1 MSGAGGGCHPGAVSP
16 NVVVNSGGTPVA
28 KDSDNHERD
37 SGGPRAMGRV
47 LALLELLARTPVG
60 LPLAD
65 ISAELGVPKSTLLN
79 SLRPLVAD
87 DFLVVEGVLYR
98 LGPRAFR
105 LAATIG
111 SAYDLPR
118 MVRGYLRALAD
129 ETEESVSL
137 AVLDQEMKRFVYID
151 VIESSRPVR
160 YTVRL
165 GMSGPL
171 YSTAAGRVLLAHQ
184 PTAYQEDYVA
194 KARLVALT
202 ERTNTDRDVLR
213 AQLEEARQRGFWISL
228 GESVEDSAAIAAP
241 VFGPDGA
248 ILAAVSLGAPSD
260 RLLAN
265 RETLIAAVVKTAA
278 HASGG
283 MAAV

>member
-1 MSGAGGGCHPGAVSP
+1 MADEIDKG
-16 NVVVNSGGTPVA
+16 
-28 KDSDNHERD
+28 D

-65 ISAELGVPKSTLLN
+65 ISVALGVPKSTLLN
-79 SLRPLVAD
+79 SLRPLVVD

-129 ETEESVSL
+129 ETHESVCL
-137 AVLDQEMKRFVYID
+137 AVLDQEMRRFVYID
-151 VIESSRPVR
+151 VVESSRPVR
-160 YTVRL
+160 YAMRL

-171 YSTAAGRVLLAHQ
+171 YSTAAGRVLLAYQ
-184 PTAYQEDYVA
+184 TPTYQEEYITKA
-194 KARLVALT
+194 KLVPLT
-202 ERTNTDRDVLR
+202 ERTNTDRNVLR
-213 AQLEEARQRGFWISL
+213 EQLEEVRKTAVWVSL
-228 GESVEDSAAIAAP
+228 GESVDDSAAVAAP
-241 VFGPDGA
+241 VFGPDGG
-248 ILAAVSLGAPSD
+248 ILAAISLGAPSD
-260 RLLAN
+260 RLVAN
-265 RETLIAAVVKTAA
+265 REALTAAVMKTAA

>member
-1 MSGAGGGCHPGAVSP
+1 
-16 NVVVNSGGTPVA
+16 
-28 KDSDNHERD
+28 
-37 SGGPRAMGRV
+37 MGRV
-47 LALLELLARTPVG
+47 LALLELLAQTPIG

-65 ISAELGVPKSTLLN
+65 ISTALGVPKSTLLN

-118 MVRGYLRALAD
+118 MVRGYLRDLATR
-129 ETEESVSL
+129 TEETVAL
-137 AVLDQEMKRFVYID
+137 AVLDVQTHRFVYID
-151 VIESSRPVR
+151 VIESTRPVR
-160 YTVRL
+160 YSVRL

-184 PTAYQEDYVA
+184 PQVYQDDYIA

-202 ERTNTDRDVLR
+202 DRTNIDREILR
-213 AQLEEARQRGFWISL
+213 AQLAEVRALGFWVSL
-228 GESVEDSAAIAAP
+228 GESVEDSAAVAAP

-248 ILAAVSLGAPSD
+248 ILAAVSLSAPSE
-260 RLLAN
+260 RLLIH
-265 RETLIAAVVKTAA
+265 REALVKAVVAA
-278 HASGG
+278 AGHASGL
-283 MAAV
+283 VKRD

>member
-1 MSGAGGGCHPGAVSP
+1 MIGMTTTDPE
-16 NVVVNSGGTPVA
+16 TQ
-28 KDSDNHERD
+28 DRD

-47 LALLELLARTPVG
+47 LALLELLARAPGG

-65 ISAELGVPKSTLLN
+65 ISVALGAPKSTLLN

-98 LGPRAFR
+98 LGPKAFR

-111 SAYDLPR
+111 SAYDLPC

-129 ETEESVSL
+129 QTQETIGL
-137 AVLDQEMKRFVYID
+137 AVLDHEMKRFVYID

-160 YTVRL
+160 YTMRL

-171 YSTAAGRVLLAHQ
+171 YSTAAGRVLLAYQ
-184 PTAYQEDYVA
+184 PEDYRNDYVA

-202 ERTNTDRDVLR
+202 ERTNTDREILR
-213 AQLEEARQRGFWISL
+213 AQLQEVRETGVWLSL
-228 GESVEDSAAIAAP
+228 GESVADSAAVAAP
-241 VFGPDGA
+241 IFGPDGTV
-248 ILAAVSLGAPSD
+248 LAAVSLGAPTD
-260 RLLAN
+260 RMASN
-265 RETLIAAVVKTAA
+265 REALMQAVMKTAA

-283 MAAV
+283 MAAVSG

>member
-1 MSGAGGGCHPGAVSP
+1 MAE
-16 NVVVNSGGTPVA
+16 
-28 KDSDNHERD
+28 DSETNERD
-37 SGGPRAMGRV
+37 GAAGPRAMGRV

-65 ISAELGVPKSTLLN
+65 ISVALGVPKSTLLN
-79 SLRPLVAD
+79 SLRPLVVD

-118 MVRGYLRALAD
+118 MVRGYLRALAE
-129 ETEESVSL
+129 ETQESVCL
-137 AVLDQEMKRFVYID
+137 AVLDQEMRRFVYID

-160 YTVRL
+160 YAMRL

-171 YSTAAGRVLLAHQ
+171 YSTAAGRVLLAYQ
-184 PTAYQEDYVA
+184 PQTYQDDYVA
-194 KARLVALT
+194 KAKLVALT
-202 ERTNTDRDVLR
+202 ERTNVDRDVLR
-213 AQLEEARQRGFWISL
+213 EQLAEVRASGLWVSL

-241 VFGPDGA
+241 VFGPDGE
-248 ILAAVSLGAPSD
+248 ILAAISLGAPSD

-265 RETLIAAVVKTAA
+265 REAIIAAVKKTAA

>member
-1 MSGAGGGCHPGAVSP
+1 V
-16 NVVVNSGGTPVA
+16 T
-28 KDSDNHERD
+28 KDSETADRDNL
-37 SGGPRAMGRV
+37 GPRAMGRV

-65 ISAELGVPKSTLLN
+65 ISVALGAPKSTLLN

-105 LAATIG
+105 LAATIS

-118 MVRGYLRALAD
+118 MVRGYLRDLAGK
-129 ETEESVSL
+129 TQESVSL
-137 AVLDQEMKRFVYID
+137 AVLDLQTHRFVYID
-151 VIESSRPVR
+151 VIESPRPVR
-160 YTVRL
+160 YAVRL

-184 PTAYQEDYVA
+184 PQRYQDDYVS
-194 KARLVALT
+194 KARLTALT
-202 ERTNTDRDVLR
+202 ERTNTDRNVLR
-213 AQLEEARQRGFWISL
+213 AQLVEVRQLGFWVSL

-241 VFGPDGA
+241 IFGPDGA
-248 ILAAVSLGAPSD
+248 ILAAISLGAPSE

-265 RETLIAAVVKTAA
+265 RDALVAAVVTAA
-278 HASGG
+278 AHCSGQVG
-283 MAAV
+283 QG

>member
-1 MSGAGGGCHPGAVSP
+1 M
-16 NVVVNSGGTPVA
+16 A
-28 KDSDNHERD
+28 KDSDNQERE

-47 LALLELLARTPVG
+47 LALLELLAKTPVG
-60 LPLAD
+60 LPLVD
-65 ISAELGVPKSTLLN
+65 ISAELGAPKSTLLN

-87 DFLVVEGVLYR
+87 DFLVAEGVLYR

-105 LAATIG
+105 LAASIG

-118 MVRGYLRALAD
+118 MVRGYLRALTD

-184 PTAYQEDYVA
+184 PSAYQEDYVA
-194 KARLVALT
+194 KARLTPLT

-213 AQLEEARQRGFWISL
+213 AQLEEVRQTGFWISL

-265 RETLIAAVVKTAA
+265 REALIAAVVKTAA

-283 MAAV
+283 MAAA

>member
-1 MSGAGGGCHPGAVSP
+1 
-16 NVVVNSGGTPVA
+16 VA
-28 KDSDNHERD
+28 DEIDKGE

-65 ISAELGVPKSTLLN
+65 ISVALGVPKSTLLN
-79 SLRPLVAD
+79 SLRPLVVD

-118 MVRGYLRALAD
+118 MVRGYLRALAE
-129 ETEESVSL
+129 ETQESVCL
-137 AVLDQEMKRFVYID
+137 AVLDQEMRRFVYID

-160 YTVRL
+160 YAMRL

-171 YSTAAGRVLLAHQ
+171 YSTAAGRVLLA
-184 PTAYQEDYVA
+184 YQTPDYQDDYIA
-194 KARLVALT
+194 KAKLVALT
-202 ERTNTDRDVLR
+202 DRTNTDRDVLR
-213 AQLEEARQRGFWISL
+213 RQLEEVRQTGLWVSL
-228 GESVEDSAAIAAP
+228 GESVEDSAAVAAP

-248 ILAAVSLGAPSD
+248 ILAAISLGAPSD
-260 RLLAN
+260 RLVAN
-265 RETLIAAVVKTAA
+265 REALTAAVVKTAA

>member
-1 MSGAGGGCHPGAVSP
+1 MTG
-16 NVVVNSGGTPVA
+16 
-28 KDSDNHERD
+28 DSEILERD

-47 LALLELLARTPVG
+47 LALLELLAGTPVG

-65 ISAELGVPKSTLLN
+65 ISVALGVPKSTLLN
-79 SLRPLVAD
+79 SLRPLVSD

-105 LAATIG
+105 LAATIS

-118 MVRGYLRALAD
+118 LVRGYLRALAD
-129 ETEESVSL
+129 ETQESVNL
-137 AVLDQEMKRFVYID
+137 AVLDHQTHRFVYID
-151 VIESSRPVR
+151 VLESPRPVR

-171 YSTAAGRVLLAHQ
+171 YSTAAGRVLLA
-184 PTAYQEDYVA
+184 YQSLDYQNDYIA
-194 KARLVALT
+194 KAKLAPLT
-202 ERTNTDRDVLR
+202 PRTNTDRDVLR
-213 AQLEEARQRGFWISL
+213 AQLEEVRRTGFWVSL
-228 GESVEDSAAIAAP
+228 GESVEDSAAVAAP
-241 VFGPDGA
+241 VFGPDGG

-260 RLLAN
+260 RLLASQ
-265 RETLIAAVVKTAA
+265 EALVAAVVKTAA

>member
-1 MSGAGGGCHPGAVSP
+1 MADEIDKG
-16 NVVVNSGGTPVA
+16 
-28 KDSDNHERD
+28 E

-65 ISAELGVPKSTLLN
+65 ISVALGVPKSTLLN
-79 SLRPLVAD
+79 SLRPLVVD

-118 MVRGYLRALAD
+118 MVRGYLRALAE
-129 ETEESVSL
+129 ETQESVCL
-137 AVLDQEMKRFVYID
+137 AVLDQEMRRFVYID

-160 YTVRL
+160 YAMRL

-171 YSTAAGRVLLAHQ
+171 YSTAAGRVLLA
-184 PTAYQEDYVA
+184 YQTPDYQDDYIA
-194 KARLVALT
+194 KAKLVALT
-202 ERTNTDRDVLR
+202 DRTNTDRDVLR
-213 AQLEEARQRGFWISL
+213 RQLEEVRQTGLWVSL
-228 GESVEDSAAIAAP
+228 GESVEDSAAVAAP

-248 ILAAVSLGAPSD
+248 ILAAISLGAPSD
-260 RLLAN
+260 RLVAN
-265 RETLIAAVVKTAA
+265 REALTAAVVKTAA

>member
-1 MSGAGGGCHPGAVSP
+1 VAVESE
-16 NVVVNSGGTPVA
+16 TQ
-28 KDSDNHERD
+28 ERD
-37 SGGPRAMGRV
+37 GGSGPRAMGRV
-47 LALLELLARTPVG
+47 LALLELLAKTPVG

-65 ISAELGVPKSTLLN
+65 ISVALGAPKSTLLN
-79 SLRPLVAD
+79 SLRPLVTD
-87 DFLVVEGVLYR
+87 GFLVVEGVLYR

-118 MVRGYLRALAD
+118 MVRGYLRDLAD
-129 ETEESVSL
+129 ETQESVAL
-137 AVLDQEMKRFVYID
+137 AVLDLEMRRSVYID
-151 VIESSRPVR
+151 VVESSRPVR
-160 YTVRL
+160 YAMRL

-171 YSTAAGRVLLAHQ
+171 FSTAAGRVLLAYQ
-184 PTAYQEDYVA
+184 PSRYREDYIA
-194 KARLVALT
+194 KAKLVAFT

-213 AQLEEARQRGFWISL
+213 AQLEEVRKTGVWVSL

-241 VFGPDGA
+241 IFGPDGEV
-248 ILAAVSLGAPSD
+248 LAAISLGAPSD

-265 RETLIAAVVKTAA
+265 RDVLIAAVTKTAA

>member
-1 MSGAGGGCHPGAVSP
+1 MADEADRGDG
-16 NVVVNSGGTPVA
+16 
-28 KDSDNHERD
+28 
-37 SGGPRAMGRV
+37 GGPRAMGRV

-65 ISAELGVPKSTLLN
+65 ISVALGVPKSTLLN
-79 SLRPLVAD
+79 SLRPLVVD

-118 MVRGYLRALAD
+118 MVRGYLRALAE
-129 ETEESVSL
+129 ETQESVCL
-137 AVLDQEMKRFVYID
+137 AVLDQEMRRFVYID
-151 VIESSRPVR
+151 VVESSRPVR
-160 YTVRL
+160 YAMRL

-171 YSTAAGRVLLAHQ
+171 YSTAAGRVLLAYQ
-184 PTAYQEDYVA
+184 APVYQEEYIA
-194 KARLVALT
+194 KAKLVALT

-213 AQLEEARQRGFWISL
+213 DQLAEVRTAGVWVSV

-241 VFGPDGA
+241 VFGPDGS

-265 RETLIAAVVKTAA
+265 REALIAAVVKTAA

-283 MAAV
+283 MAAA

>member
-1 MSGAGGGCHPGAVSP
+1 MAA
-16 NVVVNSGGTPVA
+16 
-28 KDSDNHERD
+28 DSDTNERD
-37 SGGPRAMGRV
+37 GASGPRAMGRV
-47 LALLELLARTPVG
+47 LALLELLAKTPVG

-65 ISAELGVPKSTLLN
+65 ISVALGVPKSTLLN
-79 SLRPLVAD
+79 SLRPLVTD
-87 DFLVVEGVLYR
+87 GFLVIEGVLYR

-118 MVRGYLRALAD
+118 MVRGYLRALAE
-129 ETEESVSL
+129 ETEESVCL
-137 AVLDQEMKRFVYID
+137 AVLDLEMRRFVYID
-151 VIESSRPVR
+151 VVESSRPVR
-160 YTVRL
+160 YTMRL

-171 YSTAAGRVLLAHQ
+171 YSTAAGRVLLAYQ
-184 PTAYQEDYVA
+184 PKAFQDDYIA
-194 KARLVALT
+194 KAKLVALT

-213 AQLEEARQRGFWISL
+213 QQLAEVRNTGVWVSL

-241 VFGPDGA
+241 VFGPDGE
-248 ILAAVSLGAPSD
+248 ILAAISLGAPSD
-260 RLLAN
+260 RLMVN
-265 RETLIAAVVKTAA
+265 RESLIAAVTKTAA

>member
-1 MSGAGGGCHPGAVSP
+1 MADEIDKG
-16 NVVVNSGGTPVA
+16 
-28 KDSDNHERD
+28 D

-65 ISAELGVPKSTLLN
+65 ISVALGVPKSTLLN
-79 SLRPLVAD
+79 SLRPLVVD

-118 MVRGYLRALAD
+118 MVRGYLRALAE
-129 ETEESVSL
+129 ETQESVCL
-137 AVLDQEMKRFVYID
+137 AVLDQEMRRFVYID
-151 VIESSRPVR
+151 VVESSRPVR
-160 YTVRL
+160 YAMRL

-171 YSTAAGRVLLAHQ
+171 YSTAAGRVLLA
-184 PTAYQEDYVA
+184 YQTPDYQDDYIA
-194 KARLVALT
+194 KAKLVALT
-202 ERTNTDRDVLR
+202 DRTNTDRDVLR
-213 AQLEEARQRGFWISL
+213 RQLEEVRQTGLWVSL
-228 GESVEDSAAIAAP
+228 GESVEDSAAVAAP

-248 ILAAVSLGAPSD
+248 ILAAISLGAPSD
-260 RLLAN
+260 RLVAN
-265 RETLIAAVVKTAA
+265 REALTAAVVKTAA

>member
-1 MSGAGGGCHPGAVSP
+1 MADEADRGDG
-16 NVVVNSGGTPVA
+16 
-28 KDSDNHERD
+28 
-37 SGGPRAMGRV
+37 GGPRAMGRV

-65 ISAELGVPKSTLLN
+65 ISVALGVPKSTLLN
-79 SLRPLVAD
+79 SLRPLVVD

-118 MVRGYLRALAD
+118 MVRGYLRALAE
-129 ETEESVSL
+129 ETQESVCL
-137 AVLDQEMKRFVYID
+137 AVLDQEMRRFVYID
-151 VIESSRPVR
+151 VVESSRPVR
-160 YTVRL
+160 YAMRL

-171 YSTAAGRVLLAHQ
+171 YSTAAGRVLLAYQ
-184 PTAYQEDYVA
+184 APVYQEEYIA
-194 KARLVALT
+194 KAKLVALT

-213 AQLEEARQRGFWISL
+213 DQLAEVRTAGVWVSV

-248 ILAAVSLGAPSD
+248 ILATISLGAPSD
-260 RLLAN
+260 RLTAN
-265 RETLIAAVVKTAA
+265 REDLIASVVKTAA